1 MIEENPE
8 GKESPYELNEPTG
21 TVPISYIDTYVSEE
35 EVANIKL
42 EPTTTKLA
50 TEHPPKE
57 RYFNCTECDCRAP
70 TETVYKGILKSVNF
84 TQSGEETFADMK
96 WCMKEK
102 DLIVT
107 NVNQVFVSMLP

>member
-8 GKESPYELNEPTG
+8 GKESPYKLNEPTG

-42 EPTTTKLA
+42 EPATKKLA

-84 TQSGEETFADMK
+84 TQSGEETFLDTK
-96 WCMKEK
+96 
-102 DLIVT
+102 
-107 NVNQVFVSMLP
+107 